1 MTNYILYYFALVIF
15 YWGLS
20 TLIYFPQLNQN
31 NIKSLEELPDIIQE
45 ESFCATLIDIQRK
58 GNIFKSHSI
67 KLLITGPYTVA
78 RLLTIQTGTKLAKQ
92 LELFRGH
99 SVAQKTS
106 PLDQINF
113 QHNIPC
119 LDFVQDESYG
129 KWFPFKDQWVWV
141 FYPPFSQHFKDLP
154 IGQEKLTL
162 NEYQQILSNKAS
174 LALQKRFLYQKV
186 RNLDQL
192 SSWSTHISWSI
203 YLDQLLSLPK
213 SSRHQH
219 LQLFK

>member
-31 NIKSLEELPDIIQE
+31 NIKSLEELPEMIQE
-45 ESFCATLIDIQRK
+45 ESFCATLVDIQRK
-58 GNIFKSHSI
+58 GNIFKSHNI
-67 KLLITGPYTVA
+67 KLLLTGPYMA
-78 RLLTIQTGTKLAKQ
+78 PRFLTFQTGTKLAQ
-92 LELFRGH
+92 ELELFRGH
-99 SVAQKTS
+99 SIAQKTS
-106 PLDQINF
+106 ASDETNF

-129 KWFPFKDQWVWV
+129 KWFPFEDQWVWV

-154 IGQEKLTL
+154 IGQEKLTIR
-162 NEYQQILSNKAS
+162 EYQQILENKAP
-174 LALQKRFLYQKV
+174 LTLQKKFLYQKI

-203 YLDQLLSLPK
+203 YLDQLWSLPK
-213 SSRHQH
+213 QSAHQDI
-219 LQLFK
+219 K